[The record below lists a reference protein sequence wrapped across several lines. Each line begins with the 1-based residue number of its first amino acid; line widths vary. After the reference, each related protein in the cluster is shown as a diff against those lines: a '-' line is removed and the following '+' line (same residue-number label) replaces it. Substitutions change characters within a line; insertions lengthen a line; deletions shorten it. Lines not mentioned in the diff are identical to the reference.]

1 MNYTIHENNA
11 FINFG
16 KPIVLRKSLKILRV
30 RRQILLLILSEFQKS
45 SENRLKEDRNS
56 FIHSIR
62 IITEATFGDE
72 PYVLKKYIKWK
83 WKRFIPNGTPNLWL
97 LPNAISHP
105 NSPGGFSM
113 VNASKSVAQ
122 HVNAWTKNI

>member
-1 MNYTIHENNA
+1 MNYTIHENNV

-83 WKRFIPNGTPNLWL
+83 
-97 LPNAISHP
+97 
-105 NSPGGFSM
+105 
-113 VNASKSVAQ
+113 
-122 HVNAWTKNI
+122 